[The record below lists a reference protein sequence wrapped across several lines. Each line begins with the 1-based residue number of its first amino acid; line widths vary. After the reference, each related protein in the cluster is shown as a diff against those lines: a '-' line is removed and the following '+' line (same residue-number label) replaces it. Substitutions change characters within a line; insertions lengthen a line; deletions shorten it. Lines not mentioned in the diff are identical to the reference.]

1 MYAYVLFHLSVYIEN
16 KAMSKRRR
24 INPTTI
30 FDPVHREY
38 ELGPEIIDVI
48 NTSEFQRL
56 RRLRQL
62 ATAHW
67 VWLGATH
74 TRFEHS
80 ISVAYLAG
88 LLAKGLQQKQPE
100 LLITDRQI
108 LLVQLAGLLH
118 DVGHGPF
125 SHLFDDVFLKDSK
138 DVMAHHENRSVAL
151 VDVLLRHSNFDYSAE
166 EIAFVQSMISPKDG
180 QHSFFYDIVANMD
193 SHLDVDKL
201 EYIKRDARACGL
213 SQGGFDTDT
222 MRIINSARVIQNRIC
237 YHQKV
242 YEDIYNVFQTRY
254 RLHTTVYR
262 HPVVVAIHH
271 MVSDVLTISGLPL
284 RDSIK
289 DMQTFC
295 RYDDTILDF
304 IRHSTEKSMRPA
316 QDLLRRIDERQ
327 LYKVIDTCKRSKQ
340 WPTLPTVKAIA
351 ALEPNLNA
359 TDFIL
364 DCSCVGFTGKADGH
378 PMDMI
383 RFYDSNKPKRSFVIK
398 RQTVSTLLT
407 ARYCEYWTRV
417 IVREH
422 DKIGLVEK
430 AWKSWQNTI

>member
-1 MYAYVLFHLSVYIEN
+1 
-16 KAMSKRRR
+16 MSKRRR
-24 INPTTI
+24 LNPTTI

-38 ELGPEIIDVI
+38 ELGPEIIDII
-48 NTSEFQRL
+48 NTTQFQRL

-88 LLAKGLQQKQPE
+88 LLAKGLQRKQPE
-100 LLITDRQI
+100 LEITDRQI

-125 SHLFDDVFLKDSK
+125 SHLFDDVFLKDSEEP
-138 DVMAHHENRSVAL
+138 MAHHENRSVAL
-151 VDVLLRHSNFDYSAE
+151 VDLLLRESAYEYAAE
-166 EIAFVQSMISPKDG
+166 EIAFVQSMISPKQG

-222 MRIINSARVIQNRIC
+222 MRIINSARVVHDRIC

-262 HPVVVAIHH
+262 HPVVVAIHY
-271 MVSDVLTISGLPL
+271 MVSDVLKLSGLPL
-284 RDSIK
+284 EESIK
-289 DMQTFC
+289 DMDTFC
-295 RYDDTILDF
+295 RYDDTILDL
-304 IRHSTEKSMRPA
+304 IRHSKEKAMRPA
-316 QDLLRRIDERQ
+316 QALLRRIDERH
-327 LYKVIDTCKRSKQ
+327 LYKVVDTCKRTKPWSKK
-340 WPTLPTVKAIA
+340 PTVEELV
-351 ALEPNLNA
+351 ALEPELHVS
-359 TDFIL
+359 DIVL
-364 DCSCVGFTGKADGH
+364 DYSCVGFTGKADGH

-383 RFYDSNKPKRSFVIK
+383 RFYDSSKPNKSFVIK
-398 RQTVSTLLT
+398 RMSVSTLLT

-417 IVREH
+417 IVRDPE
-422 DKIGLVEK
+422 KIGLAEK
-430 AWKSWQNTI
+430 AWKLWQATI

>member
-1 MYAYVLFHLSVYIEN
+1 MT
-16 KAMSKRRR
+16 KRRR
-24 INPTTI
+24 LNPTTI

-38 ELGPEIIDVI
+38 ELCPEIIDII
-48 NTSEFQRL
+48 NTTQFQRL

-88 LLAKGLQQKQPE
+88 LLAKGLQKKQPE
-100 LLITDRQI
+100 LDITDRQI
-108 LLVQLAGLLH
+108 LLVQMAGLLH

-125 SHLFDDVFLKDSK
+125 SHLFDDIFLKNSHEA
-138 DVMAHHENRSVAL
+138 MAHHEQRSVAL
-151 VDVLLRHSNFDYSAE
+151 VALLLRESAYEYSAE
-166 EIAFVQSMISPKDG
+166 EIAFVQAMIAPKHG

-222 MRIINSARVIQNRIC
+222 MRIINSARVVKDHIC

-262 HPVVVAIHH
+262 HPVVVAIHY
-271 MVSDVLTISGLPL
+271 MVSDVLKISGLPL
-284 RDSIK
+284 EESIK
-289 DMQTFC
+289 DLGTFC
-295 RYDDTILDF
+295 RYDDTILDV
-304 IRHSTEKSMRPA
+304 IRHSKEGSMKPA
-316 QDLLRRIDERQ
+316 QALLRRIDERC
-327 LYKVIDTCKRSKQ
+327 LYKVVDTCKRARAWTRK
-340 WPTLPTVKAIA
+340 PTVKDLV
-351 ALEPNLNA
+351 ALEPELEHK
-359 TDFIL
+359 DLIL
-364 DCSCVGFTGKADGH
+364 DYSCVGFTGKADGH

-383 RFYDSNKPKRSFVIK
+383 RFYESSKPNKSFVVK
-398 RQTVSTLLT
+398 RQSVSTLLT
-407 ARYCEYWTRV
+407 PRYCEYWTRV
-417 IVREH
+417 IVREV
-422 DKIGLVEK
+422 DKIGLAEK
-430 AWKSWQNTI
+430 AWKAWQATT

>member
-1 MYAYVLFHLSVYIEN
+1 
-16 KAMSKRRR
+16 MSKRRR
-24 INPTTI
+24 LNPTTI

-38 ELGPEIIDVI
+38 ELGPEIIDII
-48 NTSEFQRL
+48 NTTQFQRL

-88 LLAKGLQQKQPE
+88 LLAKGLQRKQPDLE
-100 LLITDRQI
+100 ITDRQI

-138 DVMAHHENRSVAL
+138 EPMAHHENRSVAL
-151 VDVLLRHSNFDYSAE
+151 VDLLLRESTYEYAAE
-166 EIAFVQSMISPKDG
+166 EIAFVQSMISPKQG

-222 MRIINSARVIQNRIC
+222 MRIINSARVVHDRIC

-262 HPVVVAIHH
+262 HPVVVAIHY
-271 MVSDVLTISGLPL
+271 MVSDVLSLSGLPL
-284 RDSIK
+284 EESIT
-289 DMQTFC
+289 DMDTFC
-295 RYDDTILDF
+295 RYDDTILDL
-304 IRHSTEKSMRPA
+304 IRHSKDKAMRPA
-316 QDLLRRIDERQ
+316 KALLRRIDERH
-327 LYKVIDTCKRSKQ
+327 LYKVVDTCKRTKPWSNK
-340 WPTLPTVKAIA
+340 PTVEELV
-351 ALEPNLNA
+351 ALEPELHLS
-359 TDFIL
+359 DIVL
-364 DCSCVGFTGKADGH
+364 DYSCVGFTGKADGH

-383 RFYDSNKPKRSFVIK
+383 RFYDSSKPNKSFVIK
-398 RQTVSTLLT
+398 RRSVSTLLT

-417 IVREH
+417 IVRDP
-422 DKIGLVEK
+422 DKIGLAEK
-430 AWKSWQNTI
+430 AWKSWQATI

>member
-1 MYAYVLFHLSVYIEN
+1 MVSES
-16 KAMSKRRR
+16 MSKRRR
-24 INPTTI
+24 LDPTTI

-48 NTSEFQRL
+48 NTRHFQRL

-100 LLITDRQI
+100 LEITDRQI

-125 SHLFDDVFLKDSK
+125 SHLFDDVFLKDSTEA
-138 DVMAHHENRSVAL
+138 MAHHENRSVAL
-151 VDVLLRHSNFDYSAE
+151 VDLLLRESVYVYSTE
-166 EIAFVQSMISPKDG
+166 EIAFVQAMIVPKQG

-222 MRIINSARVIQNRIC
+222 MRIINSARVVNDRIC

-271 MVSDVLTISGLPL
+271 MVADVLKLSGLPL
-284 RDSIK
+284 AESIT
-289 DMQTFC
+289 DMATFC
-295 RYDDTILDF
+295 RFDDSILDT
-304 IRHSTEKSMRPA
+304 IRHSSDKGMRPA
-316 QDLLRRIDERQ
+316 QELLRRIDERQ
-327 LYKVIDTCKRSKQ
+327 LYKVVDTCKRSKP
-340 WPTLPTVKAIA
+340 WVKNPSVKDLSYLDSDLHENDVIV
-351 ALEPNLNA
+351 
-359 TDFIL
+359 

-383 RFYDSNKPKRSFVIK
+383 RFYDSSKPDKSFRIK
-398 RQTVSTLLT
+398 RKSVSTLLT
-407 ARYCEYWTRV
+407 PRYCEYWTRV
-417 IVREH
+417 IAR
-422 DKIGLVEK
+422 DQSKIGLIEK
-430 AWKSWQNTI
+430 AWKSWQVSI

>member
-1 MYAYVLFHLSVYIEN
+1 
-16 KAMSKRRR
+16 MSKRRR
-24 INPTTI
+24 LNPTTI

-38 ELGPEIIDVI
+38 ELGPEIIDII
-48 NTSEFQRL
+48 NTTQFQRL

-88 LLAKGLQQKQPE
+88 LLAKGLQRKQPE
-100 LLITDRQI
+100 LEITDRQI

-125 SHLFDDVFLKDSK
+125 SHLFDDVFLKDSEEP
-138 DVMAHHENRSVAL
+138 MAHHENRSVAL
-151 VDVLLRHSNFDYSAE
+151 VDLLLRESAYEYAAE
-166 EIAFVQSMISPKDG
+166 EIAFVQSMISPKQG

-222 MRIINSARVIQNRIC
+222 MRIINSARVVHDRIC

-262 HPVVVAIHH
+262 HPVVVAIHY
-271 MVSDVLTISGLPL
+271 MVSDVLKLSGLPL
-284 RDSIK
+284 EESIK
-289 DMQTFC
+289 DMDTFC
-295 RYDDTILDF
+295 RYDDTILDL
-304 IRHSTEKSMRPA
+304 IRHSKEKAMRPA
-316 QDLLRRIDERQ
+316 QALLRRIDERH
-327 LYKVIDTCKRSKQ
+327 LYKVVDTCKRTKPWSKK
-340 WPTLPTVKAIA
+340 PTVEELV
-351 ALEPNLNA
+351 ALEPDLQLS
-359 TDFIL
+359 DIVL
-364 DCSCVGFTGKADGH
+364 DYSCVGFTGKADGH

-383 RFYDSNKPKRSFVIK
+383 RFYDSSKPNKSFVIK
-398 RQTVSTLLT
+398 RRSVSTLLT

-417 IVREH
+417 IVRDPE
-422 DKIGLVEK
+422 KIGLAEK
-430 AWKSWQNTI
+430 AWKLWQATI

>member
-1 MYAYVLFHLSVYIEN
+1 
-16 KAMSKRRR
+16 MSKRRR
-24 INPTTI
+24 LNPTTI

-38 ELGPEIIDVI
+38 ELGPEIIDII
-48 NTSEFQRL
+48 NTTQFQRL

-88 LLAKGLQQKQPE
+88 LLAKGLQRKQPE
-100 LLITDRQI
+100 LDITDRQI
-108 LLVQLAGLLH
+108 LLVQMAGLLH

-125 SHLFDDVFLKDSK
+125 SHLFDDIFLKDSNEA
-138 DVMAHHENRSVAL
+138 MAHHEQRSVAL
-151 VDVLLRHSNFDYSAE
+151 VALLLRESAYEYSAE
-166 EIAFVQSMISPKDG
+166 EIAFVQAMIAPKHG

-222 MRIINSARVIQNRIC
+222 MRIINSARVVNDRIC

-262 HPVVVAIHH
+262 HPVVVAIHY
-271 MVSDVLTISGLPL
+271 MVSDVLKISGLPL
-284 RDSIK
+284 EESIK
-289 DMQTFC
+289 DLDTFC
-295 RYDDTILDF
+295 RYDDTILDI
-304 IRHSTEKSMRPA
+304 IRHSREKSMKPA
-316 QDLLRRIDERQ
+316 RALLRRIDERC
-327 LYKVIDTCKRSKQ
+327 LYKVVDTCKRTRAWARK
-340 WPTLPTVKAIA
+340 PTVKDLV
-351 ALEPNLNA
+351 ALEPELEPK
-359 TDFIL
+359 DLIL
-364 DCSCVGFTGKADGH
+364 DYSCVGFTGKADGH

-383 RFYDSNKPKRSFVIK
+383 RFYESSKPNKSFVVK
-398 RQTVSTLLT
+398 RQSVSTLLT
-407 ARYCEYWTRV
+407 PRYCEYWTRV
-417 IVREH
+417 IVREV
-422 DKIGLVEK
+422 DKIGLAEK
-430 AWKSWQNTI
+430 AWKAWQTTT

>member
-1 MYAYVLFHLSVYIEN
+1 
-16 KAMSKRRR
+16 MSKRRR
-24 INPTTI
+24 LNPTTI

-38 ELGPEIIDVI
+38 ELGPEIIDII
-48 NTSEFQRL
+48 NTTQFQRL

-88 LLAKGLQQKQPE
+88 LLAKGLQRKQPDLE
-100 LLITDRQI
+100 ITDRQI

-125 SHLFDDVFLKDSK
+125 SHLFDDVFLKDSEEP
-138 DVMAHHENRSVAL
+138 MAHHENRSVAL
-151 VDVLLRHSNFDYSAE
+151 VDLLLRESTYEYAAE
-166 EIAFVQSMISPKDG
+166 EIAFVQSMISPKQG

-222 MRIINSARVIQNRIC
+222 MRIINSARVVHDRIC

-262 HPVVVAIHH
+262 HPVVVAIHY
-271 MVSDVLTISGLPL
+271 MVSDVLSLSGLPL
-284 RDSIK
+284 EESIT
-289 DMQTFC
+289 DMDTFC
-295 RYDDTILDF
+295 RYDDTILDL
-304 IRHSTEKSMRPA
+304 IRHSKDKAMRPA
-316 QDLLRRIDERQ
+316 KALLRRIDERH
-327 LYKVIDTCKRSKQ
+327 LYKVVDTCKRTKPWSNK
-340 WPTLPTVKAIA
+340 PTVEELV
-351 ALEPNLNA
+351 ALEPELHLS
-359 TDFIL
+359 DIVL
-364 DCSCVGFTGKADGH
+364 DYSCVGFTGKADGH

-383 RFYDSNKPKRSFVIK
+383 RFYDSSKPNKSFVIK
-398 RQTVSTLLT
+398 RRSVSTLLT

-417 IVREH
+417 IVRDP
-422 DKIGLVEK
+422 DKIGLAEK
-430 AWKSWQNTI
+430 AWKLWQTTI

>member
-1 MYAYVLFHLSVYIEN
+1 MA
-16 KAMSKRRR
+16 KRRR

-38 ELGPEIIDVI
+38 ELGPEIIDII
-48 NTSEFQRL
+48 NTKIFQRL

-88 LLAKGLQQKQPE
+88 LLAKSLQRKQPE
-100 LLITDRQI
+100 LNITDRQI
-108 LLVQLAGLLH
+108 VLVQMAGLLH

-125 SHLFDDVFLKDSK
+125 SHLFDDVFLKNSHSE
-138 DVMAHHENRSVAL
+138 MAHHEQRSVAL
-151 VDVLLRHSNFDYSAE
+151 VGRLLKQSEFEYSTE
-166 EIAFVQSMISPKDG
+166 EIAFVQAMISPKQG
-180 QHSFFYDIVANMD
+180 QKSFFYDIVANMD

-222 MRIINSARVIQNRIC
+222 MRIINAARVINDRIC

-262 HPVVVAIHH
+262 HPAVVAIHY
-271 MVSDVLTISGLPL
+271 MVSDALRLSGLPL
-284 RDSIK
+284 ENSIH
-289 DMQTFC
+289 DLDTFC
-295 RYDDTILDF
+295 RYDDTILDI
-304 IRHSTEKSMRPA
+304 IRHSKDSTKKQA
-316 QDLLRRIDERQ
+316 QAIIQRIDERQ
-327 LYKVIDTCKRSKQ
+327 LYKVVETCKRTKAWQ
-340 WPTLPTVKAIA
+340 RKPTVKDIV
-351 ALEPNLNA
+351 ALAPDLKEE
-359 TDFIL
+359 DIIL
-364 DCSCVGFTGKADGH
+364 DYSCVGFIGKADGH
-378 PMDMI
+378 PMDHL
-383 RFYDSNKPKRSFVIK
+383 RFYDSANSTKSYVIK
-398 RQTVSTLLT
+398 RQSVSTLLT

-417 IVREH
+417 IVRH
-422 DKIGLVEK
+422 ADKMKSAEK
-430 AWKSWQNTI
+430 AWKTWLSTI

>member
-1 MYAYVLFHLSVYIEN
+1 
-16 KAMSKRRR
+16 MSKRRR
-24 INPTTI
+24 LNPTTI

-38 ELGPEIIDVI
+38 ELGPEIIDII
-48 NTSEFQRL
+48 NTTQFQRL

-88 LLAKGLQQKQPE
+88 LLAKGLQRKQPE
-100 LLITDRQI
+100 LEITDRQI

-125 SHLFDDVFLKDSK
+125 SHLFDDVFLKDSEEP
-138 DVMAHHENRSVAL
+138 MAHHENRSVAL
-151 VDVLLRHSNFDYSAE
+151 VDLLLRESAYEYVAE
-166 EIAFVQSMISPKDG
+166 EIAFVQSMISPKQG

-222 MRIINSARVIQNRIC
+222 MRIINSARVVHDRIC

-262 HPVVVAIHH
+262 HPVVVAIHY
-271 MVSDVLTISGLPL
+271 MVSDVLSHSGLPL
-284 RDSIK
+284 EESIK
-289 DMQTFC
+289 DMDTFC
-295 RYDDTILDF
+295 RYDDTILDL
-304 IRHSTEKSMRPA
+304 IRHSKDKAMRPA
-316 QDLLRRIDERQ
+316 QALLRRIDERH
-327 LYKVIDTCKRSKQ
+327 LYKVVDTCKRTKPWSKK
-340 WPTLPTVKAIA
+340 PTVEELV
-351 ALEPNLNA
+351 ALEPDLQLS
-359 TDFIL
+359 DIVL
-364 DCSCVGFTGKADGH
+364 DYSCVGFTGKADGH

-383 RFYDSNKPKRSFVIK
+383 RFYDSSKPNKSFVIK
-398 RQTVSTLLT
+398 RRSVSTLLT

-417 IVREH
+417 IVRDPE
-422 DKIGLVEK
+422 KIGLAEK
-430 AWKSWQNTI
+430 AWKLWQTTI